1 VSNKWDILTVAF
13 LPNPYVEL
21 TEKEEVERWSKQAK
35 VAGHLGDMKRNW
47 DGNKRAESVG
57 DREELHHPK

>member
-1 VSNKWDILTVAF
+1 M
-13 LPNPYVEL
+13 EL